1 MSDSTDYESTPS
13 TIDDKS
19 VMEPTIVQKSI
30 GFATLSA
37 MLFIAG
43 ILIYLAATSKLSST
57 PLSLSRQKDQE
68 TRSTRLS
75 STSPQQDFVLSSPMF
90 LDGEELPATH
100 TCKSGNE
107 KGKGIPPPLQWRG
120 VPDGTVELLV
130 TMSDNI
136 SGDSKWIVYNI
147 PIGINQ
153 LSYENIPK
161 ENSLD
166 SKDIPTITDT
176 PISNLRGSQL
186 AEEDNAERMENAG
199 NREETKGEENT
210 VNIIEEEE
218 NSDLDAL
225 KLDLNADKTIGT
237 IPRAI
242 QTFLP
247 YEEPCAGEKE
257 VKEYSFRI
265 YAFSKHITDADITA
279 AATTA
284 TATATSLRGTIIVET
299 ERVALTEVA
308 AASAERTI
316 TAATATGTATGTTEI
331 SDMLKV
337 PQTIPYAPQTAT
349 TSTTTTSTIPTA
361 GITTDTTSSTTTGTA
376 SSISESN
383 QGRGVFGKVL
393 REGSDPR
400 SSPPAIVKV
409 MEDSLL
415 GEASLRTVFNA
426 DVAGNVV
433 CRLGVGSEHRT
444 NRT

>member
-19 VMEPTIVQKSI
+19 IMEPTIVQKSI

-57 PLSLSRQKDQE
+57 PLSLSRQQDQE
-68 TRSTRLS
+68 AITTKILSTLF
-75 STSPQQDFVLSSPMF
+75 QQPFVLSSPLF
-90 LDGEELPATH
+90 LDGEELPSTH

-107 KGKGIPPPLQWRG
+107 KGKGTPPPLQWKG
-120 VPDGTVELLV
+120 VPEGTVELLV

-147 PIGINQ
+147 PIGTNQ
-153 LSYENIPK
+153 LNYENIPK
-161 ENSLD
+161 ENRID

-176 PISNLRGSQL
+176 TISNLRGSQM
-186 AEEDNAERMENAG
+186 AKQVNAERIENTG
-199 NREETKGEENT
+199 VKEETKGEENIE
-210 VNIIEEEE
+210 NIIGEEE

-237 IPRAI
+237 IPSAI
-242 QTFLP
+242 KTFLP

-265 YAFSKHITDADITA
+265 YAFSKHITDADITDA
-279 AATTA
+279 DHITAATTA
-284 TATATSLRGTIIVET
+284 TATGAV
-299 ERVALTEVA
+299 VVA
-308 AASAERTI
+308 AA
-316 TAATATGTATGTTEI
+316 AAQGTTGAGTSVI
-331 SDMLKV
+331 SDLVKV
-337 PQTIPYAPQTAT
+337 PQTLPSAPRTAT
-349 TSTTTTSTIPTA
+349 TSTTTSSITPTASITLSTST
-361 GITTDTTSSTTTGTA
+361 GTTSSL
-376 SSISESN
+376 SESN
-383 QGRGVFGKVL
+383 QGRGAFGKIL

-400 SSPPAIVKV
+400 SPSPAIVKV

-426 DVAGNVV
+426 DVAGNIVS
-433 CRLGVGSEHRT
+433 RLGVGSEHQT
-444 NRT
+444 HST